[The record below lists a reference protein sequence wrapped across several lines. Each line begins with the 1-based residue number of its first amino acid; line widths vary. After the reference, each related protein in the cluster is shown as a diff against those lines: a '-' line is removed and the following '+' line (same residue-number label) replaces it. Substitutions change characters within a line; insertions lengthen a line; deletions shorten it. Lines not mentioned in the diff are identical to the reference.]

1 MPEIGDPA
9 PLFSGDDVVN
19 GGTFSLG
26 DHQGKI
32 VLVAFNGLS
41 WCGPCRLEA
50 PVLQELWDEY
60 DDSIALPRVQFVMVS
75 VNDELGPLQNAVE
88 EFGLTMPVV
97 HNPGVP
103 PMYGLT
109 SVPEL
114 WVVEPGGT
122 LCARKGG
129 ASPPVE
135 KLKEDIRQLLVDCGA
150 PDPEY
155 APDVDYGDWA
165 AVATIL
171 FGVVSD
177 GGGLVLTPG
186 GVPKPIDPWGPLLR
200 MGAAKREAL
209 VALAVGELAKRLRD
223 PKSRVAV
230 ERAAARALQ
239 SAARTVA
246 RRVEPPR
253 LDDGRTSMP
262 VR

>member
-19 GGTFSLG
+19 GGTFSLE

-41 WCGPCRLEA
+41 RCSPCRLEA
-50 PVLQELWDEY
+50 PILQELWDEY
-60 DDSIALPRVQFVMVS
+60 DDSIALPRVQFVVVS
-75 VNDELGPLQNAVE
+75 FNEELGALQNAIE

-97 HNPGVP
+97 HNSDVP
-103 PMYGLT
+103 PMYEVSG
-109 SVPEL
+109 VPVL

-122 LCARKGG
+122 LCARKLG
-129 ASPPVE
+129 ASKPEE
-135 KLKEDIRQLLVDCGA
+135 KLKKDIRQLLVDCGA
-150 PDPEY
+150 PDPLY
-155 APDVDYGDWA
+155 LPDYGDWA
-165 AVATIL
+165 AMATIL
-171 FGVVSD
+171 FGVISD

-223 PKSRVAV
+223 PESRVTV

-239 SAARTVA
+239 SAAQTVA

-253 LDDGRTSMP
+253 PDDGPTWMP
-262 VR
+262 AR